1 LIHQASTSR
10 HPPKLQQ
17 ADCLRIFSKQGQK
30 KYTANHVF
38 YLTLGWQM
46 LVANGDPFIIILT
59 CTEPQLEAE
68 DKLARNDFLGII
80 T

>member
-1 LIHQASTSR
+1 
-10 HPPKLQQ
+10 
-17 ADCLRIFSKQGQK
+17 
-30 KYTANHVF
+30 
-38 YLTLGWQM
+38 M